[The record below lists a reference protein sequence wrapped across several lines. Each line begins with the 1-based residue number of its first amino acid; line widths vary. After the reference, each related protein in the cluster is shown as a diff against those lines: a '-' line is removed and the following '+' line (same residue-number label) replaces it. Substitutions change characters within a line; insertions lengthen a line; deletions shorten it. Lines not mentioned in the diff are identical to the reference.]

1 MTSVPEAGLFPRT
14 PLPVRCMNGSITSK
28 GKPCG
33 YVGIGCG
40 VTKPISSQWPVI
52 VSLPLE
58 RSSSRP
64 ATAGAPGCGGHP
76 SSGATLPRPRASML
90 GRSSPPTA
98 RATFPSV
105 LDPSSPNLSASGSAP
120 APTPSST
127 MTHAR
132 DMGLLYLG
140 LVDRLEPAR
149 SRPVHR
155 RDHRDRRRDDLGRRQ
170 ALPAE
175 DGAGEG
181 RREVVAVLGG
191 SAKCC
196 ESSGRVRRVVR
207 GHGRR
212 TRSYREFGRV
222 RGHAPRAV
230 PRVPTAPSYFAE
242 PSYTG
247 ESGRTSSS
255 GA

>member
-1 MTSVPEAGLFPRT
+1 MISVPDAGLLPSTPR
-14 PLPVRCMNGSITSK
+14 PVWCMNGSITSN

-40 VTKPISSQWPVI
+40 VTTPISSQCPVM

-64 ATAGAPGCGGHP
+64 ATAGAPGCGGQP
-76 SSGATLPRPRASML
+76 SSGATLPRPRASRL

-155 RDHRDRRRDDLGRRQ
+155 GDHRDRCRDDVGRRQ

-181 RREVVAVLGG
+181 RGEVVRLLDRR
-191 SAKCC
+191 
-196 ESSGRVRRVVR
+196 EREDILERRVLEPVR
-207 GHGRR
+207 ICDGL
-212 TRSYREFGRV
+212 V
-222 RGHAPRAV
+222 RDLAV
-230 PRVPTAPSYFAE
+230 EDVH
-242 PSYTG
+242 
-247 ESGRTSSS
+247 
-255 GA
+255 